1 MLTLLTSILPIALG
15 FFAKLTALN
24 MQAKQESQKM
34 QMEVLLARESSISDA
49 RDAAN
54 KESPIAALNRRLIIW
69 VMLFLI
75 VIYVMAPLFMD
86 IPTAIPIVQEGFSF
100 LGFQI
105 TPDVIE
111 YEMVRGLIKYDEVFA
126 WTSLIVEMY
135 FGASM
140 AKGK

>member
-1 MLTLLTSILPIALG
+1 MITLLTSILPIALG

-24 MQAKQESQKM
+24 FQAKQETQKL
-34 QMEVLLARESSISDA
+34 QMKVLMAREKSIDSA
-49 RDAAN
+49 RSAAE
-54 KESPIAALNRRLIIW
+54 KESPMAALNRRLIIW

>member
-54 KESPIAALNRRLIIW
+54 KESPMAALNRRLIIW

>member
-34 QMEVLLARESSISDA
+34 QMEVLLARETSISDA

-54 KESPIAALNRRLIIW
+54 KESPMAALNRRLIIW

-135 FGASM
+135 FGASI

>member
-24 MQAKQESQKM
+24 MQAKQESQKL
-34 QMEVLLARESSISDA
+34 QMEVLLARETSISDA

-54 KESPIAALNRRLIIW
+54 KESPMAALNRRLIIW

>member
-1 MLTLLTSILPIALG
+1 
-15 FFAKLTALN
+15 

-135 FGASM
+135 FGASI

>member
-1 MLTLLTSILPIALG
+1 
-15 FFAKLTALN
+15 LN

-135 FGASM
+135 FGASI

>member
-54 KESPIAALNRRLIIW
+54 KESPMAALNRRLIIW

-135 FGASM
+135 FGASI

>member
-1 MLTLLTSILPIALG
+1 MLTLLTSIALG

-135 FGASM
+135 FGASI

>member
-34 QMEVLLARESSISDA
+34 QMEVLLARETSISDA

-54 KESPIAALNRRLIIW
+54 KESPMAALNRRLIIW

>member
-135 FGASM
+135 FGASI

>member
-34 QMEVLLARESSISDA
+34 QMEILLARETSISDA

-54 KESPIAALNRRLIIW
+54 KESPMAALNRRLIIW

-135 FGASM
+135 FGASI